1 MNDKMRAILESK
13 RLERNRLAL
22 LPFAEKIRLLEKLRD
37 RALAIGNSALCQS
50 RGSRAGRT
58 SMLRETD
65 AGNNP
70 CS

>member
-37 RALAIGNSALCQS
+37 RDLAIGNSALCQA
-50 RGSRAGRT
+50 RGSRAGRA